1 MISRGMFW
9 NRDSQRI
16 FMAFEQQDYAD
27 ISRARL
33 HANGFHIWRGRAV
46 RIVFFMMLLGIWQ
59 IVASL
64 ELWNEVIFPPP
75 KGVAD
80 AIVFGFR
87 DGSLPTAIKS
97 SLQRLCIGYGISL
110 AIGIPMGL
118 LLGRKQLLDDT
129 IGSLA
134 VGLQALPSICWL
146 PLAVLWFGLSETAM
160 QFVIIMGSLMSIILA
175 VRDGVKSIPMLYIR
189 AAHILGATG
198 WRFYRYILFPASL
211 PSIMTGAKLG
221 WSFAWRSLMA
231 AELLYVAS
239 GIGST
244 LMTGRELHD
253 MALVVAAMII
263 IIMIGLATD
272 RFIFKIGEDF
282 VHRRWGVGGRS

>member
-1 MISRGMFW
+1 MSI
-9 NRDSQRI
+9 
-16 FMAFEQQDYAD
+16 EQQECAD
-27 ISRARL
+27 ISRIRRAAKEN
-33 HANGFHIWRGRAV
+33 HAWRSRAV
-46 RIVFFMMLLGIWQ
+46 KFGFFMLLLAIWQ

-64 ELWNEVIFPPP
+64 ELWSEVIFPPP
-75 KGVAD
+75 KEVGEAL
-80 AIVFGFR
+80 VFGFR
-87 DGSLPTAIKS
+87 DGSLPMAIKAS
-97 SLQRLCIGYGISL
+97 IQRLCIGYGISL
-110 AIGIPMGL
+110 AIGIPVGL
-118 LLGRKQLLDDT
+118 LLGRKQLLDNT

-160 QFVIIMGSLMSIILA
+160 QFVIVMGSLMSIVLA
-175 VRDGVKSIPMLYIR
+175 VRDGVKSIPLLYIR

-198 WRFYRYILFPASL
+198 WRFYRYVLFPATL

-244 LMTGRELHD
+244 LMMGRELHD

-263 IIMIGLATD
+263 IIAIGLVTD
-272 RFIFKIGEDF
+272 RLIFKQGEDF
-282 VHRRWGVGGRS
+282 VYRRWGVGGRG

>member
-1 MISRGMFW
+1 MPVK
-9 NRDSQRI
+9 
-16 FMAFEQQDYAD
+16 EQGYAD
-27 ISRARL
+27 ISRIKL
-33 HANGFHIWRGRAV
+33 LTNGNDTWRGRAV
-46 RIVFFMMLLGIWQ
+46 QLAFFMLLLGIWQ
-59 IVASL
+59 VMASL
-64 ELWNEVIFPPP
+64 ELWSAVIFPPP
-75 KGVAD
+75 KEVAE

-87 DGSLPTAIKS
+87 DGSLPVAIKS
-97 SLQRLCIGYGISL
+97 SMQRLCIGYGISL
-110 AIGIPMGL
+110 AIGVPMGL

-146 PLAVLWFGLSETAM
+146 PLAILWFGLNETAM
-160 QFVIIMGSLMSIILA
+160 QFVIIMGSLMSIVLA
-175 VRDGVKSIPMLYIR
+175 VRGGVKSIPVLNIR

-198 WRFYRYILFPASL
+198 WRFYRYVLFPASL

-231 AELLYVAS
+231 AELLYLTS

-263 IIMIGLATD
+263 IILIGLVTD
-272 RFIFKIGEDF
+272 RLIFTLGEDF
-282 VHRRWGVGGRS
+282 IYRRWGVGGRG